1 MNYRDS
7 RRNCGPET
15 ATPIY
20 VLKSP
25 FNEKEEFLLND
36 GKRSDDRAPLEVR
49 KMYFGVSNISQAKG
63 SSYVELGSTKVVCGV
78 YGPKEMAPSSIFKST
93 GQVLCEVKVAPF
105 SSYVRRSPVPDRQV
119 KELSMQVKDALEAA
133 IILEEYPKA
142 QIDVFL
148 TVVED
153 SGGVLAACV
162 TAASLAL
169 CDADIRMYDIVVA
182 ASVAWYNDRIY
193 LDPSIEEEEC
203 IARAG
208 ERLATSK
215 SSASSTEDELEGSN
229 GSVTVALMPLYANG
243 QVATMVM
250 SGSVTAAKLQD
261 GLDAAL
267 ETCRKVY
274 AIAKQVLIQR
284 VSEAKLPEKLED

>member
-182 ASVAWYNDRIY
+182 ASVV
-193 LDPSIEEEEC
+193 SVQEEEC

-274 AIAKQVLIQR
+274 AIAKQVCILM
-284 VSEAKLPEKLED
+284 